1 MGNHYMTNSFL
12 STNNIANPAL
22 QHHMSSIRLHL
33 GNAGQIQQR
42 ESQRASA
49 AEISFSYLFSAGLT
63 MLLLL
68 KAFTDTVA
76 LIKKMLSR
84 QTLLVQSLTDSN
96 TAKGVGANAG
106 DVLLNIISGA
116 RDSNTPEPNAS
127 DAGLEDVSA
136 ESLGQQLAV
145 ALNDNKYR
153 TAKNVKKI
161 SIYNAQDIALFT
173 KTQKNNIGILK
184 GTAEAA
190 LKKQGGDVN
199 SSYKTFTDALNSISR
214 VWQQM
219 SRF

>member
-1 MGNHYMTNSFL
+1 MDNHYMNNNFL
-12 STNNIANPAL
+12 SANNIENPVFK
-22 QHHMSSIRLHL
+22 QHISSSRLHL
-33 GNAGQIQQR
+33 GNVGQIQQR
-42 ESQRASA
+42 ESQGVSA
-49 AEISFSYLFSAGLT
+49 TEISFSYLFSAGLT

-84 QTLLVQSLTDSN
+84 QTLLVQTLTDSN

-106 DVLLNIISGA
+106 DVLLNMISGA
-116 RDSNTPEPNAS
+116 RSGSHPEPDAD
-127 DAGLEDVSA
+127 DAGLDSGSA
-136 ESLGQQLAV
+136 WTLGQQLAA

-161 SIYNAQDIALFT
+161 SIYDAQDIALFT
-173 KTQKNNIGILK
+173 KIQKNNISILK